1 MSEYTY
7 PVTQDDKIPAPE
19 MINAPFDFEQL
30 FLHIIIHFYDE
41 IRAYDNSTRL
51 LISVKSILTE
61 YIPVVYPQY
70 LDDYPSSLPDI
81 YALIDETIRINR
93 EIQKTPDPLPNL
105 YAYFNQGMQTLG
117 YPAPHVPTRHRDGI
131 MTECSG

>member
-1 MSEYTY
+1 MSQYSY
-7 PVTQDDKIPAPE
+7 PVIEDDKIPAPK
-19 MINAPFDFEQL
+19 MINTPHDFERL
-30 FLHIIIHFYDE
+30 FLHVITHFYDE
-41 IRAYDNSTRL
+41 IKACAMRTRL
-51 LISVKSILTE
+51 LISIRSILTG
-61 YIPVVYPQY
+61 YIPAVYPQY